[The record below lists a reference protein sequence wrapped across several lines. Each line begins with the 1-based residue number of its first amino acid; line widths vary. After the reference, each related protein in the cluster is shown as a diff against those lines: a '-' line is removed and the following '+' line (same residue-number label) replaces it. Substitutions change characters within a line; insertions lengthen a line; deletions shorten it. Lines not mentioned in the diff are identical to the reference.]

1 MNKEQI
7 IQQYIKAPVAVKD
20 DYLLKVC
27 TNKNVL
33 DVGCVGQNKFF
44 TDPRWVHAKLKK
56 VSSQLTGVD
65 INQAHKTEFDK
76 LGYALFTPE
85 QLLENKGKF
94 DVIIMGDVIEHV
106 DNLVQFLNFYKAFL
120 NENGVMVITT
130 PNALSIR
137 QTLNVLLYG
146 RPGINDEHTSVLEC
160 NTMLELF
167 GRAKLDVVDFK
178 WLHEYSKAT
187 KFTRRIVYGVARI
200 LYTIRKYYA
209 PYFVFTVCNQK
220 EK

>member
-1 MNKEQI
+1 MNKEQAI
-7 IQQYIKAPVAVKD
+7 NQFIKSSVVVKD
-20 DYLLKVC
+20 DYLLKAC
-27 TNKNVL
+27 ANKNVL

-56 VSSQLTGVD
+56 VSAKLTGVD
-65 INQAHKTEFDK
+65 INQAHEQEFEK

-85 QLLENKGKF
+85 KLAESEEKF
-94 DVIIMGDVIEHV
+94 DVIVMGDVIEHV
-106 DNLVQFLNFYKAFL
+106 DNLVEFLNFYKAFL
-120 NENGVMVITT
+120 NDNGVMVITT

-137 QTLNVLLYG
+137 QTFNVFLYG

-167 GRAKLDVVDFK
+167 GRTKLDVVDFT
-178 WLHEYSKAT
+178 WLHEYSKAKKLST
-187 KFTRRIVYGVARI
+187 KIVYGVSRFM
-200 LYTIRKYYA
+200 YSIRKYYA

>member
-1 MNKEQI
+1 MNKGQAI
-7 IQQYIKAPVAVKD
+7 KQYIKAPVMVKD
-20 DYLLKVC
+20 DYILKAC
-27 TNKNVL
+27 TGKNVL

-44 TDPRWVHAKLKK
+44 TDPRWVHAKIKK
-56 VSSQLTGVD
+56 ISGKLTGVD
-65 INQAHKTEFDK
+65 INQSHQKEFEE
-76 LGYALFTPE
+76 LGYTLLTPE
-85 QLLENKGKF
+85 KLAISQEKF
-94 DVIIMGDVIEHV
+94 DVIVMGDVIEHV
-106 DNLVQFLNFYKAFL
+106 DNLVEFLNFYKGFL

-167 GRAKLDVVDFK
+167 GRTKLDVVDFN
-178 WLHEYSKAT
+178 WLHEYSKAKKLST
-187 KFTRRIVYGVARI
+187 KIVYGVSQVM
-200 LYTIRKYYA
+200 YSIRKYYA

-220 EK
+220 GK